1 MTETE
6 VADVG
11 TSRPMRPIEQSTI
24 LITGATD
31 GLGKGIATELA
42 RRGATVLVHGRD
54 QRRIDA
60 ALAEIREET
69 GNEELRGYLA
79 DFSSLADVRRL
90 ADQVRATE
98 PRLEVL
104 VNNAGIGRSSGGR
117 ESREE
122 SADRHELRFAVNY
135 LAPFLLTQMV
145 LPLLCDPAPAR
156 VVNVASLGQAPID
169 FDDVMLERGYEGAHA
184 YARSK
189 LALIMFS
196 LELAERLRDDEVS
209 VNCLHPGTMMPT
221 KIVLEASLP
230 SIDTLEQGIEAAVR
244 LAASPDLEGVTGR
257 FFDGRTEAMADGQ
270 AYDRGSRQRLWELSE
285 ALVGL

>member
-1 MTETE
+1 MSKTEMPG
-6 VADVG
+6 VG
-11 TSRPMRPIEQSTI
+11 TSRQTRPIEQSTV

-31 GLGKGIATELA
+31 GLGKGVATELA
-42 RRGATVLVHGRD
+42 RRGAAVLVHGRD

-60 ALAEIREET
+60 ALAEVREET
-69 GNEELRGYLA
+69 GNERLRGYLA
-79 DFSSLADVRRL
+79 DLSSLADVRRL

-98 PRLEVL
+98 PRLKVL

-117 ESREE
+117 QHREE

-135 LAPFLLTQMV
+135 LAPFLLTQLL
-145 LPLLCDPAPAR
+145 LPLLRDSAPAR

-196 LELAERLRDDEVS
+196 LELAERLRDEEVT

-230 SIDTLEQGIEAAVR
+230 AVDTLEHGIEAVVR
-244 LAASPDLEGVTGR
+244 LAAGPDLEGVTGR
-257 FFDGRTEAMADGQ
+257 FFDGSTEAMAQEQ
-270 AYDRGSRQRLWELSE
+270 AYDRGSRRRLWELSE

>member
-1 MTETE
+1 MTEIE
-6 VADVG
+6 MPDVG
-11 TSRPMRPIEQSTI
+11 TSTSRRPIERSTV

-31 GLGKGIATELA
+31 GLGKGVATELA

-54 QRRIDA
+54 KRRIDA

-69 GNEELRGYLA
+69 GNERSRGYLA

-98 PRLEVL
+98 PRLESL
-104 VNNAGIGRSSGGR
+104 FNNAGIGRSSGGR
-117 ESREE
+117 QYREE
-122 SADRHELRFAVNY
+122 SADGNELRFAVNY
-135 LAPFLLTQMV
+135 LAPFLLTQLL
-145 LPLLCDPAPAR
+145 LPLLRESAPAR

-169 FDDVMLERGYEGAHA
+169 FDDVMLKEGYEGARA

-196 LELAERLRDDEVS
+196 LELAERLRDDEIT
-209 VNCLHPGTMMPT
+209 VNCLHPATMMPT

-230 SIDTLEQGIEAAVR
+230 TVDTLEHGIEAAVR
-244 LAASPDLEGVTGR
+244 LVAGPEVEGVTGR
-257 FFDGRTEAMADGQ
+257 FFDRSTEATADGQ
-270 AYDRGSRQRLWELSE
+270 AYDRAFRQRLWELSE